1 MIIDRIKEIIKYKQI
16 STRKFCLEVG
26 VANGFFDKVKDVGSE
41 KVLKILNAYPDI
53 SADWLITGTGPMLRK
68 TKCAEN
74 IHTPAPVSNQRTDS
88 EGKDSDNSGII
99 KEKTTKYSELP
110 IATPKQEQR
119 KLIPVYD
126 AAVTIGGV
134 NERAASIESVTR
146 PSEWI
151 DGGDWFVEATSA
163 IHHYGDSMIEYPS
176 GCILALKR
184 ITDAQMI
191 IWGKNYVVETDEYR
205 ITKRLQRGLSEGYI
219 RAYSTNEETY
229 QDGTLIHQPIDI
241 LLSSIKR
248 LELVLGYVVKEQSS
262 GKIYNIIN
270 RRT

>member
-1 MIIDRIKEIIKYKQI
+1 MKAIERLHRYIDYKGSKPTRFEKELGL
-16 STRKFCLEVG
+16 S
-26 VANGFFDKVKDVGSE
+26 NGYLGTQ
-41 KVLKILNAYPDI
+41 LKRNADLGESILNKVVDYCLDI
-53 SADWLITGTGPMLRK
+53 SPEWLLTGNGEMLK
-68 TKCAEN
+68 
-74 IHTPAPVSNQRTDS
+74 
-88 EGKDSDNSGII
+88 SDVQ
-99 KEKTTKYSELP
+99 KP
-110 IATPKQEQR
+110 EQR

-126 AAVTIGGV
+126 VSTIGGN
-134 NERAASIESVTR
+134 NELAANMDATTQ

-151 DGGDWFVEATSA
+151 DGGDWFSDATSA

-184 ITDAQMI
+184 INDIQMI

-219 RAYSTNEETY
+219 RAYSTNEEAY

-241 LLSSIKR
+241 LLSSIRR

-270 RRT
+270 KRT

>member
-1 MIIDRIKEIIKYKQI
+1 MKAIERLYKYIDYKGNKPTRFEKELGLSNGYLGTQLKRNADLGESVLNKIVDY
-16 STRKFCLEVG
+16 CLDINPEWLLTG
-26 VANGFFDKVKDVGSE
+26 EGE
-41 KVLKILNAYPDI
+41 MLKSDI
-53 SADWLITGTGPMLRK
+53 QKTGK
-68 TKCAEN
+68 
-74 IHTPAPVSNQRTDS
+74 
-88 EGKDSDNSGII
+88 
-99 KEKTTKYSELP
+99 
-110 IATPKQEQR
+110 R

-126 AAVTIGGV
+126 TSTIGGN
-134 NERAASIESVTR
+134 NELIANTDAATQ
-146 PSEWI
+146 PAEWI
-151 DGGDWFVEATSA
+151 DGGDWFSEATSA

-184 ITDAQMI
+184 INDIQMI

-270 RRT
+270 KRT